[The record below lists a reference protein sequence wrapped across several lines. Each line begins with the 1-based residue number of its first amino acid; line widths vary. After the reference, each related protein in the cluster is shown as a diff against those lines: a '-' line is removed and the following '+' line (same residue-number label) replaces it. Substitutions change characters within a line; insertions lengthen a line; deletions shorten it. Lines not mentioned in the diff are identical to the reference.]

1 MKLFLGILELIIVAW
16 VSLALLRFFLQKG
29 GLHISH
35 PLAQLCAQVTD
46 FLVKPARKIIKP
58 IRGWDMA
65 IIALTFFVL
74 LVWQTVV
81 VIFFLIKGLPF
92 SGWTALYLV
101 GNALLLWT
109 KALAYALIICLI
121 IQMVL
126 SFADPYNA
134 LMNTVCTVLRPFTY
148 PFRFLRIGRIDFSGS
163 LIFIALWLYT
173 GVAVPYLRYLLR
185 VWLF

>member
-16 VSLALLRFFLQKG
+16 ASLALLRFFLQKG

-58 IRGWDMA
+58 VRGWDMA

-74 LVWQTVV
+74 LVWQTAV

-92 SGWTALYLV
+92 SGWTVLYLV

-126 SFADPYNA
+126 SFSNPYNS
-134 LMNTVCTVLRPFTY
+134 LMAAVNRILKPLTRPFS
-148 PFRFLRIGRIDFSGS
+148 FLRIGMVDFSGS
-163 LIFIALWLYT
+163 LIFIALWLW
-173 GVAVPYLRYLLR
+173 VSVVVPYGQYLLKIA
-185 VWLF
+185 